1 MTSAE
6 KRTLRF
12 AVGTAQEYRS
22 AIWRLWV
29 ERNDAYL
36 AARTLGGLIKL
47 SLHESASDT
56 LDVPVGLPSC
66 RRRAPAICEKA
77 ARRRWLSA
85 KSPRMS
91 GLATTQKSEA
101 GESGPEKYE
110 RGGFWNGGH

>member
-56 LDVPVGLPSC
+56 LDVPVGLLSC
-66 RRRAPAICEKA
+66 PRRCEVA
-77 ARRRWLSA
+77 D
-85 KSPRMS
+85 
-91 GLATTQKSEA
+91 
-101 GESGPEKYE
+101 
-110 RGGFWNGGH
+110 

>member
-12 AVGTAQEYRS
+12 AVGTTQEYRS

-56 LDVPVGLPSC
+56 LDVPVGLLSC
-66 RRRAPAICEKA
+66 PRRCEVA
-77 ARRRWLSA
+77 
-85 KSPRMS
+85 
-91 GLATTQKSEA
+91 
-101 GESGPEKYE
+101 
-110 RGGFWNGGH
+110 N